1 MKIYSE
7 DDNKLFEEYTR
18 KFEINKYYNQIISDF
33 NEFFEINIK
42 TSQFDKN
49 QKKDEMKLEENKLP
63 INLQY
68 NNDKIKKYQLLY
80 LNKLLYEKINS
91 IKEEILEK
99 HLMFKDNYIRSLSL
113 LESLK
118 VINEV
123 LIDLKQFT
131 LNIDELF
138 NEYLKDSNNNIILKK
153 HKVSETNLKIVSEE
167 INVEKI
173 KNIIDTLINSN
184 KKINI
189 SDEEPCDFLFQL
201 FKLKIGFPI

>member
-1 MKIYSE
+1 
-7 DDNKLFEEYTR
+7 
-18 KFEINKYYNQIISDF
+18 
-33 NEFFEINIK
+33 
-42 TSQFDKN
+42 
-49 QKKDEMKLEENKLP
+49 
-63 INLQY
+63 
-68 NNDKIKKYQLLY
+68 
-80 LNKLLYEKINS
+80 
-91 IKEEILEK
+91 
-99 HLMFKDNYIRSLSL
+99 MFKDNYIRSLTL

-153 HKVSETNLKIVSEE
+153 QKVSETNLKIVSEE
-167 INVEKI
+167 INVAKI
-173 KNIIDTLINSN
+173 KNIIDILINSN

-189 SDEEPCDFLFQL
+189 SDEEPSDFLFQL